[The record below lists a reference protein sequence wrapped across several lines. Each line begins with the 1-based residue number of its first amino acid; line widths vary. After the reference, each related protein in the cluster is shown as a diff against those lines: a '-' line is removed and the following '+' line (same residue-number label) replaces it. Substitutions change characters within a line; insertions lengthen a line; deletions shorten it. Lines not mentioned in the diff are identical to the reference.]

1 MAARR
6 PGSPASRW
14 PRPSALLL
22 LVAFALLSAPRP
34 ARALR
39 FDLESGHTKCISD
52 EIKVNSMAVGKYHV
66 VGPDPNFPDAQLPE
80 SHRISLRV
88 TSPYGNS
95 MHYAEN
101 VQSGHFAFT
110 ATEAGDYLA
119 CFWAPDHKPPVT
131 IGFEFDWRSGVSAK
145 DWPSV
150 AKKGKVDMMELELKK
165 LEETIKNIHEE
176 MFYLREREEEMQDL
190 NRRTNSRMAWLGF
203 LSLGICLSVAGLQLW
218 HLKTFFERKKLL

>member
-6 PGSPASRW
+6 LGSPASRW
-14 PRPSALLL
+14 LRPSALLL
-22 LVAFALLSAPRP
+22 LVASALLSAPSP

-39 FDLESGHTKCISD
+39 FDLESGHTKCVSD
-52 EIKVNSMAVGKYHV
+52 EIKVNAMAVGKYHI
-66 VGPDPNFPDAQLPE
+66 VGPDPNSPDAQLPE

-110 ATEAGDYLA
+110 AAEAGDYLA

-145 DWPSV
+145 DYPSV
-150 AKKGKVDMMELELKK
+150 AKKGKVDGRGNAGREQANELKDG
-165 LEETIKNIHEE
+165 LARVPLPWRLLISGRFAAVAPE
-176 MFYLREREEEMQDL
+176 DL
-190 NRRTNSRMAWLGF
+190 L
-203 LSLGICLSVAGLQLW
+203 
-218 HLKTFFERKKLL
+218 

>member
-6 PGSPASRW
+6 PGSPASMW

-52 EIKVNSMAVGKYHV
+52 EIK
-66 VGPDPNFPDAQLPE
+66 LPE

-95 MHYAEN
+95 MHYAEH

-110 ATEAGDYLA
+110 ATEAGDYLG
-119 CFWAPDHKPPVT
+119 C
-131 IGFEFDWRSGVSAK
+131 G
-145 DWPSV
+145 
-150 AKKGKVDMMELELKK
+150 
-165 LEETIKNIHEE
+165 
-176 MFYLREREEEMQDL
+176 MQDRRRGHL
-190 NRRTNSRMAWLGF
+190 NQVGGPVGGWGTRKNETGRRGLFWKWGEGRRKNETGRR
-203 LSLGICLSVAGLQLW
+203 AG
-218 HLKTFFERKKLL
+218 R